1 MMSYDTEHPLVLTA
15 TCLSRMGTTAAV
27 TGFLAAR
34 RLYIIEMQQFDD
46 TISQRFFV
54 RVTFCGVRGDRV
66 DLERL
71 RKEFEPIAA
80 AEEMEWRI
88 HDSRERTRVLI
99 MVSNFDHCLEDLL
112 YRHRIGELK
121 MEITAVVSN
130 HVTLQ
135 PIAAQHRLPFFHLP
149 VTPATKLEQERRLIE
164 LVDSTRTEL
173 VVLARYMQI
182 LSDDLCGKLRGRA
195 INIHHSFLPGF
206 KGAKPYHQAYERGVK
221 LIGATAHYVTH
232 DLDEG
237 PIIEQVVERVDHGFT
252 PDMLVAAGR
261 DSERRALSTAI
272 RLATEHRVFLNGSR
286 TVVFK

>member
-1 MMSYDTEHPLVLTA
+1 VKFSTDHPYVLTA
-15 TCLSRMGTTAAV
+15 SCPSRMGTTAAV
-27 TGFLAAR
+27 AGFLAAR
-34 RLYIIEMQQFDD
+34 RFYLIEMHQFDD

-54 RVTFCGVRGDRV
+54 RVTFCAVQGETV
-66 DLERL
+66 DPGRL
-71 RKEFEPIAA
+71 RREFSAV
-80 AEEMEWRI
+80 AEAEQMEWRI

-112 YRHRIGELK
+112 YRHRTGELK
-121 MEITAVVSN
+121 MDVTAVVSN

-135 PIAAQHRLPFFHLP
+135 PTAARHNLPFFHLP
-149 VTPATKLEQERRLIE
+149 VTPATKAEQERRLVE
-164 LVDSTRTEL
+164 LIDSTRTEL

-182 LSDDLCGKLRGRA
+182 LSDELCGRLRGRA

-206 KGAKPYHQAYERGVK
+206 KGAKPYHQAYDRGVK

-237 PIIEQVVERVDHGFT
+237 PIIEQIVERVDHGST
-252 PDMLVAAGR
+252 PDMLVSAGR
-261 DSERRALSTAI
+261 DSERRALSAAVRYAI
-272 RLATEHRVFLNGSR
+272 EHRVFLNGTR

>member
-1 MMSYDTEHPLVLTA
+1 VKFATEHPYVLTA
-15 TCLSRMGTTAAV
+15 SCPSRMGTTAAV
-27 TGFLAAR
+27 AGFLAAR
-34 RLYIIEMQQFDD
+34 RFYLIEMHQFDD

-54 RVTFCGVRGDRV
+54 RVTFCAVQGETV
-66 DLERL
+66 DLGSL
-71 RKEFEPIAA
+71 RREFSAV
-80 AEEMEWRI
+80 AEAEQMEWRI

-112 YRHRIGELK
+112 YRHRTGELK
-121 MEITAVVSN
+121 MDVTAVVSN

-135 PIAAQHRLPFFHLP
+135 PTAARHNLPFFHLP
-149 VTPATKLEQERRLIE
+149 VTPATKAEQERRLVE
-164 LVDSTRTEL
+164 LIDSTRTEL

-182 LSDDLCGKLRGRA
+182 LSDELCGRLRGRA

-206 KGAKPYHQAYERGVK
+206 KGAKPYHQAYDRGVK

-237 PIIEQVVERVDHGFT
+237 PIIEQIVERVDHGST
-252 PDMLVAAGR
+252 PDMLVSAGR
-261 DSERRALSTAI
+261 DSERRALSAAVRYAI
-272 RLATEHRVFLNGSR
+272 EHRVFLNGTR

>member
-1 MMSYDTEHPLVLTA
+1 VSFATDHPYVLTA
-15 TCLSRMGTTAAV
+15 SCPSRMGTTAAI
-27 TGFLAAR
+27 TGFLATR
-34 RLYIIEMQQFDD
+34 RFYLMEMHQFDD

-54 RVTFCGVRGDRV
+54 RITFCAVAGEKV

-71 RKEFEPIAA
+71 RREFSPIAE

-88 HDSRERTRVLI
+88 HDSLQRMRVLI

-112 YRHRIGELK
+112 YRHRTGELK
-121 MEITAVVSN
+121 MDVTAVVSN

-135 PIAAQHRLPFFHLP
+135 PIALRHNLPFFHLP
-149 VTPATKLEQERRLIE
+149 VTPATKAEQERRLLE

-206 KGAKPYHQAYERGVK
+206 KGAKPYHQAYDRGVK

-237 PIIEQVVERVDHGFT
+237 PIIEQVVERVDHFST
-252 PDMLVAAGR
+252 PEMLVAAGR
-261 DSERRALSTAI
+261 DSERRALSAAVRYAI
-272 RLATEHRVFLNGSR
+272 EQRVFLNGSR